1 MLATLFGRVGVTES
15 RGAVM
20 LSYLLFEA
28 RFTRELIALGRKDAL
43 SQGAAILQFIRQY
56 SGQYSGPYSGP
67 YSEQQA
73 V

>member
-1 MLATLFGRVGVTES
+1 
-15 RGAVM
+15 M